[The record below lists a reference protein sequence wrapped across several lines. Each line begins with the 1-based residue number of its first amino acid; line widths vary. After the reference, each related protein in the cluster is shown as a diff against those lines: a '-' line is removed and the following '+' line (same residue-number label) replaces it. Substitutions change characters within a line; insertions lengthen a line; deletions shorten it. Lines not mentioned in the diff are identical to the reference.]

1 MMRKPTSCC
10 ALAACLCLLAA
21 FAAAAIAAPRTVKV
35 SYNGFMNG
43 MPIGTIT
50 EQFESDGGTY
60 RIVSDTRPTGLAAL
74 IQRQPLRFTSAGQVA
89 RDGLKPSQFEARRTA
104 GEQPQVSA
112 EFDWPHK
119 QLTLKHNGKTES
131 FALPPGTQDR
141 LSVMYQFMYL
151 PLERIRQLEFPM
163 TNGRKLDRYR
173 YRAIDD
179 VEIDTG
185 LGRLKTMHL
194 VKQRDPGDTV
204 NEVWLSPQHQNL
216 PVKLLIVE
224 RDGMRLEQVLQS
236 IEIRD

>member
-1 MMRKPTSCC
+1 
-10 ALAACLCLLAA
+10 
-21 FAAAAIAAPRTVKV
+21 
-35 SYNGFMNG
+35 
-43 MPIGTIT
+43 
-50 EQFESDGGTY
+50 
-60 RIVSDTRPTGLAAL
+60 L